1 MADLVH
7 LSSSASSEE
16 IIDVLNKDAGVIIDN
31 LLHSDDISRINQDLK
46 PYLKIDVF
54 ATPLFDEKKQFS
66 PALSTSIM
74 EGNYQSILRLE
85 KKGFWLLDFE
95 INDGQKKTIISEQIE
110 IFERNR
116 TIGNSDFSYAFLII
130 QFIFFGGIIYLFIS
144 SRIRKKKLNI

>member
-1 MADLVH
+1 
-7 LSSSASSEE
+7 
-16 IIDVLNKDAGVIIDN
+16 
-31 LLHSDDISRINQDLK
+31 
-46 PYLKIDVF
+46 
-54 ATPLFDEKKQFS
+54 
-66 PALSTSIM
+66 M

>member
-1 MADLVH
+1 M
-7 LSSSASSEE
+7 LSIAS
-16 IIDVLNKDAGVIIDN
+16 IVNNI
-31 LLHSDDISRINQDLK
+31 LK
-46 PYLKIDVF
+46 PSVSIFLDIDLKIDVF